1 MLNEA
6 GRYLGYLLVICAT
19 GIITVLGYSGIV
31 YILPYYSDTWSLLYI
46 INLLAGY
53 YSTIL
58 IPPPLFL
65 LSLN

>member
-46 INLLAGY
+46 IN
-53 YSTIL
+53 SKI
-58 IPPPLFL
+58 IKKEEEE
-65 LSLN
+65 